1 MEHHAAGAALV
12 DEVLEVLGAEGRV
25 AAEQGVGD
33 DAERPHVDRLAVA
46 LLEHHLGRRVAEG
59 PGHGRK
65 HLVLGAERLCNAEIR
80 QHQVRVEVL
89 GEVEEVLGFEVCSAI
104 RVCAA

>member
-1 MEHHAAGAALV
+1 VEGIGGKITHVARPALFRLRPQQVHDEVLGVVADVLPVPLVEHHAAGAALV

-46 LLEHHLGRRVAEG
+46 LLEHHLGGRVAE
-59 PGHGRK
+59 
-65 HLVLGAERLCNAEIR
+65 
-80 QHQVRVEVL
+80 
-89 GEVEEVLGFEVCSAI
+89 
-104 RVCAA
+104 